1 MNLLQKLSVSF
12 CFKQKLYMR
21 VTSLHSEFNKAEI
34 SKTNYRNLQELKLA
48 RQGYLELNREIFS

>member
-1 MNLLQKLSVSF
+1 
-12 CFKQKLYMR
+12 MR